1 MLRRLIGR
9 GMGKL
14 LMFAACCFLFVNS
27 SLAQINLDYRT
38 TGDVT
43 FDNPTN
49 WEKYS
54 SFWGWNPAPD
64 PPIWTDRAITIR
76 DGHTATLTSDKRIN
90 EVIIEA
96 GAELII
102 NPGVTADDFSSVY
115 GFKVYGTLT
124 NNGTIENLSSSE
136 VFGTGRID
144 NYGTIEFGPSEFLD
158 GDGQFYLY
166 VGATIITANPLGL
179 NGSIQTATWSLS
191 PFANY
196 TFNGVQAQVPGTK
209 LPDEVNDFTID
220 NVNGITLTDQ
230 LEVNGILHMKS
241 GNITNPT
248 HKLIL
253 NNADHS
259 SLDYTA
265 GMINGQFER
274 YIDDALEDY
283 FFPVGKT
290 GPMRSL
296 NVNFTDLTPGSM
308 LVEFEDGDPGDSG
321 LPLTDDDGSLI
332 TGHFTT
338 GYWTAIARNSLAST
352 NYDLALNATTFS
364 PGNINANS
372 RIIKRTDFTGDW
384 ELDGDH
390 SPASGTMVKRTD
402 MNYIKPGG
410 GGSQFGIAQAFPNIT
425 TQPADQTA
433 CENEDVTFSVT
444 ATGSSLSYN
453 WYKSP
458 TTALINDGHFS
469 GVSTSDLEITNLA
482 LGDAGGYYCIVSDGS
497 GNESTS
503 DTANLTVTAS
513 NAVSVSIS
521 ADDNDICAG
530 TSVTFTATP
539 VNEGSIP
546 GYTWYKNGILIPLAN
561 GISYSYLPQDND
573 WVFAKVFSST
583 LCATGNPANS
593 DTVTM
598 EVNNNSA
605 VSVSIIPSDNDVCSG
620 TAVNFNSTSINPG
633 TNPNYQWRKNGV
645 DYGGGSTNTINYSPA
660 NGDTISLELT
670 SNLTCTSG
678 SPAYDTVIMRVK
690 PNPLAE
696 ITGCEVVCSGSE
708 ITLDGNPNS
717 GSAPYTNHEWDAVT
731 SNIISLTNNNDGTA
745 TIEPDNTGRTT
756 INYTV
761 TDSKGCSGSAFFNLG
776 VNQAPEAANVA
787 TGQPT
792 EVIANA
798 IAARWKGFSNN
809 AASDALYLGYSSL
822 AGAPERQEYTNI
834 SYLVPG
840 ENAFSFAY
848 DMGADKL
855 TASININTIEYPD
868 VINNVNTFSSG
879 DADVNG
885 MNYLNVYI
893 RNSKSGNISLNNLF
907 LNDSSLTSL
916 HGSGSDF
923 NKHWTITGIDFG
935 AGFTLT
941 GTITLDST
949 LTQYG
954 NNENSK
960 VQFTVG
966 ERIDFTCLS
975 ADPTLCSGNKATVTL
990 SGLISGR
997 TYTANYSIDNGAEET
1012 SASFTADASGNGSFE
1027 TIALT
1032 NATTN
1037 QVSKTIAMTKLNCGT
1052 ASLDVDCNNL
1062 VTVTVHPEM
1071 DGGTIAGANSI
1082 CYNTDATAISSTT
1095 DATGGDGIISY
1106 TWYETTSL
1114 SATPGDLDY
1123 TLIAGAAASGYDPG
1137 PLVDTTKY
1145 VRKAMDVT
1153 CGVPEYSNEIQIN
1166 VLPDMDG
1173 GTIAGTN
1180 SICYNTDAPAIT
1192 STTDATGGD
1201 DNISYTWYETTNLS
1215 ATPGDLDYT
1224 LIAGA
1229 TASGYDPGLLVDTAK
1244 YVRKAMDVTCGVP
1257 EYSNEIQINVL
1268 PDMDGGAI
1276 AGANSICYNTD
1287 APALSSTTEAS
1298 GGDES
1303 ISYSWYKTT
1312 NLSATPGDLDY
1323 TLIAGAAASGYDPG
1337 PLVDTTKYVRKAM
1350 DVTCGVPEYSNEIQI
1365 NVLPDMD
1372 GGAIAGANSI
1382 CYNTDAPAL
1391 SSTIEA
1397 SGGDESISYS
1407 WYKTTNLSATPGD
1420 LDYTLIAGAAASG
1433 YDPGPLVDTTKYV
1446 RKAMDVTCGVPE
1458 YSNEIQINVFAEMDG
1473 GTIDGDT
1480 SLCYNTDAPALSST
1494 TDATGGSGFITYTW
1508 YETYNLT
1515 AAIGDGSWLEVG
1527 ANSHVYDPGVLT
1539 DTTRY
1544 VRKAVDASCGVES
1557 YSNEF
1562 TIDLLPP
1569 MEAGEIGSDASIC
1582 YNTNAPEI
1590 SSTIDAT
1597 GGDGNIIY
1605 TWYKTNNLLALTH
1618 STDYLPI
1625 PSVTSADYTPGL
1637 LIDTT
1642 KYIRKAVD
1650 GTCLVEVI
1658 SNEITIIVLD
1668 EAPVDVSIKAATNKV
1683 CNGSSVRF
1691 TANPSFGGLSP
1702 FYQWYVNG
1710 SMVASDTGMNVY
1722 TYKPFDGDTINCVLT
1737 SSIGYCATGNPATS
1751 NAEIIVVEALPF
1763 VQLISSTSMCEG
1775 ESISLEGSPAGGTF
1789 NLVDG
1794 PGSIF
1799 EDVLTATGAGTI
1811 NVEYIYSDFC
1821 SNKDTKSIIVN
1832 EKPLADAGSDQDL
1845 RFKYETQMKASL
1857 SLSETGVWSVLSGT
1871 GKISDIHSPT
1881 TLVSELSSGENI
1893 FRWAVQNEHC
1903 TASEDVIISV
1913 SDQFIPSVITPN
1925 GDGKN
1930 DFLLIGK
1937 SVGKVELI
1945 IFNRWGNEVYTNNNY
1960 LNDWDGR
1967 NNKGAEL
1974 PNDTYFYVLKF
1985 EYGSIRKGAIL
1996 IKR

>member
-1 MLRRLIGR
+1 LRNWFTDISFFELRTMLRRLIGR

-49 WEKYS
+49 WEKYI

-274 YIDDALEDY
+274 YIDDASEDY

-296 NVNFTDLTPGSM
+296 NVNFTNLTPGSM

-332 TGHFTT
+332 TDHFTT

-364 PGNINANS
+364 PGNINAS
-372 RIIKRTDFTGDW
+372 TRIIKRSDFAGDW
-384 ELDGDH
+384 ELDGNH
-390 SPASGTMVKRTD
+390 SLALGTMVKRTD
-402 MNYIKPGG
+402 MNSIKPGG
-410 GGSQFGIAQAFPNIT
+410 GGSQFGIAQALPNIT

-444 ATGSSLSYN
+444 ATGSSLWYN

-458 TTALINDGHFS
+458 TNALTNDGHFS

-482 LGDAGGYYCIVSDGS
+482 SGDAGGYYCIVSDGS

-503 DTANLTVTAS
+503 DTAALTV
-513 NAVSVSIS
+513 
-521 ADDNDICAG
+521 
-530 TSVTFTATP
+530 
-539 VNEGSIP
+539 
-546 GYTWYKNGILIPLAN
+546 
-561 GISYSYLPQDND
+561 
-573 WVFAKVFSST
+573 
-583 LCATGNPANS
+583 
-593 DTVTM
+593 
-598 EVNNNSA
+598 
-605 VSVSIIPSDNDVCSG
+605 
-620 TAVNFNSTSINPG
+620 
-633 TNPNYQWRKNGV
+633 NPN
-645 DYGGGSTNTINYSPA
+645 P
-660 NGDTISLELT
+660 
-670 SNLTCTSG
+670 
-678 SPAYDTVIMRVK
+678 M
-690 PNPLAE
+690 AE

-708 ITLDGNPNS
+708 ITMNGNPNS
-717 GSAPYTNHEWDAVT
+717 GSVPYTNHEWDVVT

-776 VNQAPEAANVA
+776 VNQAPEAANVS

-792 EVIANA
+792 EVIADA

-848 DMGADKL
+848 DKGADKL

-941 GTITLDST
+941 GTITLDSI

-975 ADPTLCSGNKATVTL
+975 ADPILCSGNKATVTL

-1071 DGGTIAGANSI
+1071 DGGT
-1082 CYNTDATAISSTT
+1082 
-1095 DATGGDGIISY
+1095 
-1106 TWYETTSL
+1106 
-1114 SATPGDLDY
+1114 
-1123 TLIAGAAASGYDPG
+1123 
-1137 PLVDTTKY
+1137 
-1145 VRKAMDVT
+1145 
-1153 CGVPEYSNEIQIN
+1153 
-1166 VLPDMDG
+1166 
-1173 GTIAGTN
+1173 
-1180 SICYNTDAPAIT
+1180 
-1192 STTDATGGD
+1192 
-1201 DNISYTWYETTNLS
+1201 
-1215 ATPGDLDYT
+1215 
-1224 LIAGA
+1224 
-1229 TASGYDPGLLVDTAK
+1229 
-1244 YVRKAMDVTCGVP
+1244 
-1257 EYSNEIQINVL
+1257 
-1268 PDMDGGAI
+1268 I

-1391 SSTIEA
+1391 SSTTEASGGDESISYSWYETTNLSATPGDLDYTLIAGATASGYDPGLLVDTAKYVRKAMDVTCGVPEYSNEIQINVLPDMDGGAIAGANSICYNTDAPALSSTTEA

>member
-49 WEKYS
+49 WEKYI

-230 LEVNGILHMKS
+230 LEVNGILHMKN
-241 GNITNPT
+241 GNITTLTN
-248 HKLIL
+248 KLIL

-274 YIDDALEDY
+274 YIDDASEDY

-296 NVNFTDLTPGSM
+296 NVNFTNLTPGSM

-332 TGHFTT
+332 TDHFTT

-364 PGNINANS
+364 PGNINAS
-372 RIIKRTDFTGDW
+372 TRIIKRSDFSGDW
-384 ELDGDH
+384 ELDGNH
-390 SPASGTMVKRTD
+390 SLALGTMVKRTD
-402 MNYIKPGG
+402 MNSIKPGG
-410 GGSQFGIAQAFPNIT
+410 GGSQFGIAQALPNIT

-444 ATGSSLSYN
+444 ATGSSLWYN

-458 TTALINDGHFS
+458 TNALTNDGHFS

-482 LGDAGGYYCIVSDGS
+482 SGDAGGYYCIVSDGS

-503 DTANLTVTAS
+503 DTAALTV
-513 NAVSVSIS
+513 
-521 ADDNDICAG
+521 
-530 TSVTFTATP
+530 
-539 VNEGSIP
+539 
-546 GYTWYKNGILIPLAN
+546 
-561 GISYSYLPQDND
+561 
-573 WVFAKVFSST
+573 
-583 LCATGNPANS
+583 
-593 DTVTM
+593 
-598 EVNNNSA
+598 
-605 VSVSIIPSDNDVCSG
+605 
-620 TAVNFNSTSINPG
+620 
-633 TNPNYQWRKNGV
+633 NPN
-645 DYGGGSTNTINYSPA
+645 P
-660 NGDTISLELT
+660 
-670 SNLTCTSG
+670 
-678 SPAYDTVIMRVK
+678 M
-690 PNPLAE
+690 AE

-708 ITLDGNPNS
+708 ITMNGNPNS
-717 GSAPYTNHEWDAVT
+717 GSVPYTNHEWDVVT

-776 VNQAPEAANVA
+776 VNQAPEAANVS

-792 EVIANA
+792 EVIADA

-848 DMGADKL
+848 DKGADKL

-941 GTITLDST
+941 GTITLDSI

-1095 DATGGDGIISY
+1095 DATGGDGNISY
-1106 TWYETTSL
+1106 TWYETTNLSATPGDLDYTLIAGAAASGYDPGLLVDTAKYVRKAMDVTCGVPEYSNEIQINVLPDMDGGAIAGDNSICYNTDAPALSSTTEASGGDESISYSWYKTTNL

-1173 GTIAGTN
+1173 GAIAGAN
-1180 SICYNTDAPAIT
+1180 SICYNTDAPAFS
-1192 STTDATGGD
+1192 STTEASGGD
-1201 DNISYTWYETTNLS
+1201 ESISYSWYETTNLS

-1372 GGAIAGANSI
+1372 GGVIAGANSICYNTDAPALSSTTEASGGDESISYSWYETTNLSATPGDLDYTLIAGATASGYDPGLLVDTAKYVRKAMDVTCGVPEYSNEIQINVLPDMDGGAIAGANSI

-1391 SSTIEA
+1391 SSTTEA

-1691 TANPSFGGLSP
+1691 TANPSFGVCLLFTNGMLMA
-1702 FYQWYVNG
+1702 QW
-1710 SMVASDTGMNVY
+1710 
-1722 TYKPFDGDTINCVLT
+1722 
-1737 SSIGYCATGNPATS
+1737 
-1751 NAEIIVVEALPF
+1751 
-1763 VQLISSTSMCEG
+1763 
-1775 ESISLEGSPAGGTF
+1775 
-1789 NLVDG
+1789 
-1794 PGSIF
+1794 
-1799 EDVLTATGAGTI
+1799 
-1811 NVEYIYSDFC
+1811 
-1821 SNKDTKSIIVN
+1821 
-1832 EKPLADAGSDQDL
+1832 
-1845 RFKYETQMKASL
+1845 
-1857 SLSETGVWSVLSGT
+1857 
-1871 GKISDIHSPT
+1871 
-1881 TLVSELSSGENI
+1881 
-1893 FRWAVQNEHC
+1893 
-1903 TASEDVIISV
+1903 
-1913 SDQFIPSVITPN
+1913 
-1925 GDGKN
+1925 
-1930 DFLLIGK
+1930 
-1937 SVGKVELI
+1937 
-1945 IFNRWGNEVYTNNNY
+1945 
-1960 LNDWDGR
+1960 
-1967 NNKGAEL
+1967 
-1974 PNDTYFYVLKF
+1974 
-1985 EYGSIRKGAIL
+1985 
-1996 IKR
+1996 